1 VFSDSEET
9 NKQTSER
16 SPLRSRKCNAVRALL
31 LLCACAAAL
40 QNVGDVFR
48 FLKNGKDTR
57 QFAGDLSRS
66 LAPYTRFS
74 VFRNG
79 SFLDGENSV
88 KRAGVLEAEVEEERG
103 GGEAFSEP
111 SSPAAEWRSGVVV
124 VRRRRAV
131 RERRHLGSLNATKG
145 RTIRTQAARNR
156 HAANANV
163 TVGVN

>member
-1 VFSDSEET
+1 MFSDSEET

-16 SPLRSRKCNAVRALL
+16 SSLRSRKCTAVRALL
-31 LLCACAAAL
+31 LFCACAAAL

-57 QFAGDLSRS
+57 EFAGDLSRS
-66 LAPYTRFS
+66 LSPYTRFP

-103 GGEAFSEP
+103 G
-111 SSPAAEWRSGVVV
+111 V
-124 VRRRRAV
+124 
-131 RERRHLGSLNATKG
+131 
-145 RTIRTQAARNR
+145 Q
-156 HAANANV
+156 
-163 TVGVN
+163 